1 MKLQTLFIAG
11 CAAVL
16 LAACG
21 GGGGGGDAPAPP
33 QADDQVPAGALASP
47 AAFTQWAAT
56 IAPSEADD
64 AKKLEAVTPP
74 TSETDQPLTL

>member
-1 MKLQTLFIAG
+1 MKLQSLFIAS
-11 CAAVL
+11 VVLL

-21 GGGGGGDAPAPP
+21 GGGGGDEPQAP
-33 QADDQVPAGALASP
+33 QADDKVPASALASP
-47 AAFTQWAAT
+47 AAWTQWAASLM
-56 IAPSEADD
+56 ASEADD